1 MRINYVIGL
10 ITDTYPVNYSANNS
24 KFSLLARALR
34 NTGHKVSIINTPWCK
49 SNKKQDQICYDND
62 IPVVTW
68 ESTSDAIVFSKLS
81 DFLSANYE
89 ENNKNIHNKLFE
101 FY

>member
-10 ITDTYPVNYSANNS
+10 ITDNYPVNYSANNS

-68 ESTSDAIVFSKLS
+68 EVHLMQLYSLNLVTFCQQIMKKITKIFS
-81 DFLSANYE
+81 
-89 ENNKNIHNKLFE
+89 
-101 FY
+101 